1 VAVEQSKARC
11 TVAEDERLVAFGMQ
25 TSRLDEHH
33 TVVDLMSRGVNK
45 QPLRNAVGN
54 GKTAGTDRARAS
66 CCIVR

>member
-1 VAVEQSKARC
+1 
-11 TVAEDERLVAFGMQ
+11 MQ